1 MRNRVLAS
9 KRLLRRSCLFPSGLS
24 KCTPLYFGLC
34 KPISGLYDCA
44 NLRMVRICS
53 LNNEAQT
60 TEATINR
67 QGQTQD
73 KDRLSCRC
81 AGSLITKRHVL
92 TSYHCVHNDECE
104 PRDFSKGKDLVL
116 CLLLFCDNLRLQG
129 MRKLSWVQTISPWIR
144 MGMSTESQRINKF
157 TLSKVCLQ
165 LIKTSFF
172 KHFISDVAAPKYPWK
187 CTKESRKYKR
197 HAFAMLIL
205 KVRH

>member
-1 MRNRVLAS
+1 MDNFPNKSICWPKKGHIDPSLFLTWDSLHNKFEWLRPFNIRKIRNHVLAS
-9 KRLLRRSCLFPSGLS
+9 KRLLQRSCLFPSGLS
-24 KCTPLYFGLC
+24 KCTALYFGLC

-81 AGSLITKRHVL
+81 AGSLITKKHVL

-116 CLLLFCDNLRLQG
+116 CLFLFCDNLRLQG
-129 MRKLSWVQTISPWIR
+129 MRKL
-144 MGMSTESQRINKF
+144 
-157 TLSKVCLQ
+157 
-165 LIKTSFF
+165 
-172 KHFISDVAAPKYPWK
+172 
-187 CTKESRKYKR
+187 
-197 HAFAMLIL
+197 
-205 KVRH
+205 